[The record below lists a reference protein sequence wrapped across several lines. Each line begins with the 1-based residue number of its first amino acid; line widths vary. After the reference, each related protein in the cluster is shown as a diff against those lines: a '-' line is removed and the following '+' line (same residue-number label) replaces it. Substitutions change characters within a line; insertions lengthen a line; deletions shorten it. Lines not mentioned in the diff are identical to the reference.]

1 MKLTKPFGR
10 TLHMLSTAPQDIDP
24 ADQDDDATGTDE
36 ENTVVELTGDQW
48 NQLCALAGVDTDTT
62 PDAAIEALGGLL
74 ADQDDEHSL
83 TVRVDRGTLT
93 ELQSAAAYGMQ
104 AKAKEQDAE
113 RVAFVEDAIKRH
125 KISSAA
131 RDNWIKRMRADED
144 VARKMLSEIP
154 DETFPVVEIGHN
166 APVDD
171 DYSPSWVR

>member
-24 ADQDDDATGTDE
+24 ADQDDEATGTD
-36 ENTVVELTGDQW
+36 ENTVVELTVDQW

-74 ADQDDEHSL
+74 ADQDDAHSL

-125 KISSAA
+125 KISSAG
-131 RDNWIKRMRADED
+131 RDMWIKRMRADED
-144 VARKMLSEIP
+144 VTRKMLSEIP